1 MQTFMIPGT
10 IFFSL
15 LAGALFGVYKGVL
28 LVIFSATSGAACCF
42 LMSKSFSFA
51 VISLCL
57 SLALTLSSR
66 FHLTRQLRNT
76 RRPKRFVCCRFFYMF
91 CQSIIQSVEW
101 KWCAIMYL
109 LYISFAYVMEYK
121 KERCVMCVYIYI
133 CARLY
138 LTSYTCKL
146 CCMHVYVFLCVYI

>member
-1 MQTFMIPGT
+1 MNT
-10 IFFSL
+10 IYCSRNIWKSRAVYICTYFGMFSHS
-15 LAGALFGVYKGVL
+15 
-28 LVIFSATSGAACCF
+28 IISIF
-42 LMSKSFSFA
+42 LMSNSFSFA
-51 VISLCL
+51 VISPCL

-101 KWCAIMYL
+101 KWYAIMYF
-109 LYISFAYVMEYK
+109 LYIYFAYVMEYK

-138 LTSYTCKL
+138 LSSYTCKL